1 MPVAGKGWQMDKT
14 FAGGGLI
21 LGILGGVIFD
31 NLALGIVF
39 GLLFGAGAGAA
50 KSKLGNRETH

>member
-1 MPVAGKGWQMDKT
+1 MDKT

-31 NLALGIVF
+31 NLPLGIVF
-39 GLLFGAGAGAA
+39 GLLVGAGAGAA
-50 KSKLGNRETH
+50 KSKLGRDTH

>member
-1 MPVAGKGWQMDKT
+1 MDKT

-39 GLLFGAGAGAA
+39 GLLLGAGAGAA
-50 KSKLGNRETH
+50 KSKLGNRETL

>member
-1 MPVAGKGWQMDKT
+1 MDKI

-39 GLLFGAGAGAA
+39 GLLLGAGVGAA
-50 KSKLGNRETH
+50 KSKLDGRKAN

>member
-1 MPVAGKGWQMDKT
+1 MPIVRKGWHMDKT

-39 GLLFGAGAGAA
+39 GLLLGAGAGAA
-50 KSKLGNRETH
+50 KSKLGSRDSH

>member
-1 MPVAGKGWQMDKT
+1 MDKT

-39 GLLFGAGAGAA
+39 GLLLGAGAGAA
-50 KSKLGNRETH
+50 KSKLGSRDTH